1 MKIIGKIIRVIIALL
16 TAAVIIVAG
25 SFATVFFI
33 SKDEPSDIF
42 IASYAFIAEKGE
54 DGKVDLWFVR
64 RAAEEDLE
72 NGDSIVYYDGAY
84 KSANAM
90 IGYDGR
96 LIFFDSDNLESVV
109 TVEDDAFVGKTVALW
124 QQK

>member
-25 SFATVFFI
+25 SFATVFFV

-42 IASYAFIAEKGE
+42 IAGYAFIAEKGD
-54 DGKVDLWFVR
+54 DGKIDLWFVR

>member
-1 MKIIGKIIRVIIALL
+1 MKVISKIIRIVIALL
-16 TAAVIIVAG
+16 TAAVLIVAG
-25 SFATVFFI
+25 SFVTVFFI

-42 IASYAFIAEKGE
+42 ISGYAFVAEKGE
-54 DGKVDLWFVR
+54 DEKIDIWFIR
-64 RAAEEDLE
+64 RVAEENID
-72 NGDSIVYYDGAY
+72 NGDGIVYYDGAY

-96 LIFFDSDNLESVV
+96 LLFFDSDNLESIV
-109 TVEDDAFVGKTVALW
+109 TVEDGAFVGKTVALW

>member
-16 TAAVIIVAG
+16 TAAVIIIAG
-25 SFATVFFI
+25 SFATVFFV

-42 IASYAFIAEKGE
+42 IAGYAFIAEKGD
-54 DGKVDLWFVR
+54 DGKIDLWFVR

>member
-25 SFATVFFI
+25 SFATVFFV

-42 IASYAFIAEKGE
+42 IAGYAFIAEKGD
-54 DGKVDLWFVR
+54 DGKIDLWFVR

-84 KSANAM
+84 KSANVM

>member
-1 MKIIGKIIRVIIALL
+1 MKTIGKIIRLIIALL

-25 SFATVFFI
+25 SFATVFFV
-33 SKDEPSDIF
+33 SKDEPADIF
-42 IASYAFIAEKGE
+42 IAGYAFIAEKGD
-54 DGKVDLWFVR
+54 DGKIDLWFVR
-64 RAAEEDLE
+64 KAAEEDLE

-96 LIFFDSDNLESVV
+96 LMFFDSDNLESVV